1 LDFILHLA
9 LSTIMAPTN
18 TNGNAQVD
26 TKVAPPKL
34 EEVKVNNASST
45 ELKLAC
51 DDALRRYLSRP
62 EQFKAQHTHTDI
74 RLALGYTGVAVAAAT
89 GLYSWKRDFEESKPV
104 VWVGV
109 IMYMLLTSIQT
120 LYSYFIEG
128 DTVFVGKRKTVNKRI
143 ETERLT
149 LSAKAVPSDK
159 ANFSVGPRYS
169 LNAVY
174 VHTSNN
180 GKSLIRKSKQSTEA
194 PFTTWFDE
202 NGILD
207 EVAFGE
213 WLGEFAGKLVGD
225 SS

>member
-1 LDFILHLA
+1 
-9 LSTIMAPTN
+9 MAPTT
-18 TNGNAQVD
+18 TNGDTQVN

-34 EEVKVNNASST
+34 EEVKVNNASLS

-51 DDALRRYLSRP
+51 DDALRRYFSKP

-74 RLALGYTGVAVAAAT
+74 RLALGYAGVAIAAAT

-109 IMYMLLTSIQT
+109 ILYMLLTSVQT
-120 LYSYFIEG
+120 LYSYFVEG

-149 LSAKAVPSDK
+149 LGAKTVPSDK
-159 ANFSVGPRYS
+159 AKFSIGPSYS
-169 LNAVY
+169 LTAVY
-174 VHTSNN
+174 VHSSNN

-202 NGILD
+202 NGVLD

-213 WLGEFAGKLVGD
+213 WLGEFATKLVGD